1 MLLEDKSLLREEK
14 LQNEK
19 AFKQIF
25 KINLPGRNVIAKKY
39 RYLLRKGYI
48 PLQILYKQVKS
59 AILLNV
65 HKNVCFLLQ
74 RLQLL

>member
-25 KINLPGRNVIAKKY
+25 KINFPGRNVIA
-39 RYLLRKGYI
+39 
-48 PLQILYKQVKS
+48 
-59 AILLNV
+59 
-65 HKNVCFLLQ
+65 
-74 RLQLL
+74 